1 MSSDPGMMNIH
12 YETLSG
18 AQTDLTAAYQAAYNT
33 IQELEKRLNDGL
45 KEWSGDAQQVYH
57 EVRLEWQKAF
67 HHMAHVLSQAGV
79 HMGNANDTYQAV
91 ERQNTSIW
99 R

>member
-1 MSSDPGMMNIH
+1 MSSDPGMMNIQ

-18 AQTDLTAAYQAAYNT
+18 AQADLSAAYQAAYNAV
-33 IQELEKRLNDGL
+33 QELEARLNAGL
-45 KEWSGDAQQVYH
+45 THWTGAARETYTEVQGEWA
-57 EVRLEWQKAF
+57 KAF
-67 HHMAHVLSQAGV
+67 AHMAQVLNQAGV
-79 HMGNANDTYQAV
+79 HLGNASETYQAV

>member
-1 MSSDPGMMNIH
+1 MSSDPGMMNIQ

-18 AQTDLTAAYQAAYNT
+18 AQTDLTAAYQAAFNT
-33 IQELEKRLNDGL
+33 IQELEQRLNNGL
-45 KEWSGDAQQVYH
+45 KEWSGDAQQTYD
-57 EVRLEWQKAF
+57 EVRREWTKAF
-67 HHMAHVLSQAGV
+67 AHMAQVLQQAGV

>member
-1 MSSDPGMMNIH
+1 MSSDPGMMNIQ

-18 AQTDLTAAYQAAYNT
+18 AQTDLTAAYQAAFNT
-33 IQELEKRLNDGL
+33 IQELEKRLDAGL
-45 KEWSGDAQQVYH
+45 KEWTGEAQETYH
-57 EVRLEWQKAF
+57 EVRRDWSKAF
-67 HHMAHVLSQAGV
+67 AHMAQVLSQAGV
-79 HMGNANDTYQAV
+79 HMGNAHDTYQAV

>member
-12 YETLSG
+12 YETLAG
-18 AQTDLTAAYQAAYNT
+18 AQTDLTAAYQAAYNA
-33 IQELEKRLNDGL
+33 IQELEQRLNAGL
-45 KEWSGDAQQVYH
+45 SQWTGAARETYTEVQHEWN
-57 EVRLEWQKAF
+57 RAF
-67 HHMAHVLSQAGV
+67 AHMAQVLNQAGV
-79 HMGNANDTYQAV
+79 HMGNAHDTYQAV